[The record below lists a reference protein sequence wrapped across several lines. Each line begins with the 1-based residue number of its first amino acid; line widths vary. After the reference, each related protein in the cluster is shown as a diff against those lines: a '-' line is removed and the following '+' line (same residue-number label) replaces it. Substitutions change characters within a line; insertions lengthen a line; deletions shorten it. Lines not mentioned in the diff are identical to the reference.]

1 MRVHEYEELSP
12 EQKAALLDRG
22 GARMLDDGLQEQV
35 SGVVLDVRERGDA
48 ATLDAL
54 ERFDGVRL
62 GSAARQ
68 RVSDGEFDDARRQT
82 GAALLDAIRGSIS
95 AVRAYSERAMRDLD
109 WTEEVRP
116 GLVVGERHTP
126 VASAGLYVPSGKG
139 SFPSVLV
146 QLGTPAVV
154 AGVPELAV
162 VVPPVGGAGEEVAP
176 SVLVVAD
183 ELGLRGKVFRAN
195 GVAGVAALAFGT
207 ETIPKV
213 RLVVGPG
220 SPPVSAA
227 QVLVQ
232 RYGTVTQ
239 MVLGPSESLILAD
252 GTADPR
258 TVAADLLNE
267 AEHGPDSSSTLVT
280 WSRELV
286 EGVRR
291 ELPRLLQNLPEWRR
305 EFASSSLT
313 ERGGAVIV
321 GDLEAALAFA
331 DELAP
336 EHMIVACEDSWGVA
350 ERVRNAGEILIGHH
364 TPVSAANFATGSP
377 AALPTNGFAKVSS
390 PVTVKTFLKFSSLAS
405 LTSDGLRSVRRTVE
419 ELADHEG
426 FPAHRQ
432 AVEVHL
438 TIGDQRGP
446 T

>member
-1 MRVHEYEELSP
+1 MRVYDYNESSP
-12 EQKAALLDRG
+12 EQKADLLARG
-22 GARMLDDGLQEQV
+22 GAKMLDDELQAQVDGLVQ
-35 SGVVLDVRERGDA
+35 DVRERGDA

-54 ERFDGVRL
+54 EKFDGVRL
-62 GSAARQ
+62 GSPEDQ
-68 RVSDGEFDDARRQT
+68 RVSEEEFEAAREQT
-82 GAALLDAIRGSIS
+82 GGPLLRAIGESIA
-95 AVRAYSERAMRDLD
+95 AVRAYSERAMQDLD
-109 WTEEVRP
+109 WTQEISP

-126 VASAGLYVPSGKG
+126 VTSAGLYVPSGKG

-146 QLGTPAVV
+146 QIGTPAVV
-154 AGVPELAV
+154 AAVPEVAV
-162 VVPPVGGAGEEVAP
+162 VVPPLGGGGGKVDP
-176 SVLVVAD
+176 SVLIVAD
-183 ELGLRGKVFRAN
+183 ELGLRGKVFRTN

-232 RYGTVTQ
+232 RYGVVTQ

-252 GTADPR
+252 NSADPR
-258 TVAADLLNE
+258 LIAADLLNE
-267 AEHGPDSSSTLVT
+267 AEHGPDSSSVLVT

-286 EGVRR
+286 KAVQE
-291 ELPRLLQNLPEWRR
+291 ELPALLDNLPEWRR
-305 EFASSSLT
+305 EFARSSIT

-321 GDLEAALAFA
+321 EDLEEALAFT
-331 DELAP
+331 DEFAP

-350 ERVRNAGEILIGHH
+350 ERVKNAGEILVGHD

-377 AALPTNGFAKVSS
+377 AALPTNGFAKISS
-390 PVTVKTFLKFSSLAS
+390 PVTVKSFLKFCSLAS
-405 LTSDGLRSVRRTVE
+405 LSAEGLRRVQDTVT

-432 AVEVHL
+432 SLEVRL
-438 TIGDQRGP
+438 RGAALAR
-446 T
+446 